1 MEVVNKTLFLLSD
14 GMLVPVMVLLIF
26 FFIKSLFMIGG
37 FFGLAIRRIKK
48 SADRKKYLENL
59 VSHEEPVEYC
69 RQMCPGNTLFE
80 TAVHQLLSSVGQN
93 STSEK
98 ILADAQIRSH
108 KECDQPRILMRVGP
122 MLGLMGTII
131 PMGPALTGLASGNL
145 SAMALNMQ
153 IAFATT
159 VIGLFCGITGF
170 VLFSVMKRWFAE
182 DMVNLTYVYE
192 VLHEKK

>member
-37 FFGLAIRRIKK
+37 FFGLAVRRIKK
-48 SADRKKYLENL
+48 SAERKKHLEHL
-59 VSHEEPVEYC
+59 VTEEDPVQYC
-69 RQMCPGNTLFE
+69 KKMCAGNTLFD
-80 TAVHQLLSSVGQN
+80 TTVNQLISHIGQG

-98 ILADAQIRSH
+98 ILADAEIRTH
-108 KECDQPRILMRVGP
+108 KECDQPRMLMRVGP

-182 DMVNLTYVYE
+182 DMVNCNYVYE
-192 VLHEKK
+192 VLHGKK